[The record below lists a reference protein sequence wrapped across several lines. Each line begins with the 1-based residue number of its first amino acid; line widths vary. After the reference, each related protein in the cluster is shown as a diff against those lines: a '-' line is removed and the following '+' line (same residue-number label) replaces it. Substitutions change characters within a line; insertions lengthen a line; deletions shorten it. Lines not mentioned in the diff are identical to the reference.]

1 MRRNLIAILSLV
13 VMSPIFNATS
23 MYAQSFAKAYVP
35 FAFSV
40 GQRQLP
46 SGTYEV
52 NFDGVAR
59 SIMIR
64 NIETKES
71 TLSIVGYESPR
82 NTESKLVFHRVG
94 NQYFLS
100 QVWSGSGIPGMRIA
114 TSKRERELS
123 EELLV
128 ANDAKGGREEVM
140 VALK

>member
-1 MRRNLIAILSLV
+1 MKRNLIAILSLV
-13 VMSPIFNATS
+13 VMSPIFSATS
-23 MYAQSFAKAYVP
+23 VYAQSLAKAYVP
-35 FAFSV
+35 FAFNV

-52 NFDGVAR
+52 KVDRVAR

-94 NQYFLS
+94 NEYFLS
-100 QVWSGSGIPGMRIA
+100 QVWSGSGIPGMHIA

-128 ANDAKGGREEVM
+128 AKDAKGGGEEAM